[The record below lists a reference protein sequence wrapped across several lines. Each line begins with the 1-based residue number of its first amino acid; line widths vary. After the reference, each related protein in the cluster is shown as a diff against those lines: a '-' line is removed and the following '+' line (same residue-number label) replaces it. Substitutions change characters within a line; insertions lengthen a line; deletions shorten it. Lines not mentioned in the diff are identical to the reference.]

1 MNKYWLSSL
10 QPHEVWRGLSSRV
23 TELRTMTAELL
34 CYIAEADA
42 RQLYRDQACDSMYA
56 CCVRVLLMSEDAAC
70 RRIDAARVARRF
82 PRIFPA
88 LEDGRLNVSA
98 ILLLKPHLTTS
109 NADELIS
116 AAEGK
121 SYRAIK
127 EFLACR
133 FPQADLPTVLRR
145 IGGSGAEAEPAA
157 SLLTQDAAS
166 ILSSGVPIAESAS
179 QSRASD
185 SVAVAPSEN
194 TSQSLSAAPRIPM
207 TTAQHPALSS
217 TPWAPLTEPRP
228 RIAPL
233 SAERY
238 GLQVTI
244 SKHAHDLLRRAQDLL
259 AHTMPSGDV
268 GTVLERA
275 LTELVEKLE
284 HAKFAQTA
292 HPRRRRNSGETRHI
306 PAEIKRQVHER
317 DGGRCTFMSDEG
329 RRCESRRRLEYDH
342 IQPLAKGGRT
352 TVANVRQLC
361 AKHNQLEAE
370 RRLGAGFMAEKREAS
385 RELAAGARASR
396 RMFPPESS
404 GDTSHST
411 TS

>member
-1 MNKYWLSSL
+1 MNKFWLAGL
-10 QPHEVWRGLSSRV
+10 QPHEVWRGLSTRSIEMRAK
-23 TELRTMTAELL
+23 MAELL

-70 RRIDAARVARRF
+70 RRIDAARVARSH

-127 EFLACR
+127 EYLACR
-133 FPQADLPTVLRR
+133 FPQADLPTVLRP
-145 IGGSGAEAEPAA
+145 IGGSGGQAA
-157 SLLTQDAAS
+157 
-166 ILSSGVPIAESAS
+166 PIAEPHAQAASFASVSA
-179 QSRASD
+179 APIAD
-185 SVAVAPSEN
+185 GLGHTPAPSSEGGAPAESELQ
-194 TSQSLSAAPRIPM
+194 TLSAAPRIPM
-207 TTAQHPALSS
+207 TTAEQPAASS
-217 TPWAPLTEPRP
+217 THSSPFPEPRP
-228 RIAPL
+228 RVAPL

-244 SKHAHDLLRRAQDLL
+244 SKNAHDLLRRAQDLL
-259 AHTMPSGDV
+259 AHAMPASDV
-268 GTVLERA
+268 GAVLERA
-275 LTELVEKLE
+275 LTELVAKLE
-284 HAKFAQTA
+284 HAKFAQTDRPA
-292 HPRRRRNSGETRHI
+292 RRRSSDETRHI
-306 PAEIKRQVHER
+306 PAEIKRQVHAR
-317 DGGRCTFMSDEG
+317 DGGRCTFESDDG
-329 RRCESRRRLEYDH
+329 RRCGSQRRLEYDH

-352 TVANVRQLC
+352 TVENVRLLC

-370 RRLGAGFMAEKREAS
+370 RRLGAGFMAER
-385 RELAAGARASR
+385 RAGGR
-396 RMFPPESS
+396 RRSV
-404 GDTSHST
+404 GTAKVAT
-411 TS
+411 TAPRPAPAPTP

>member
-1 MNKYWLSSL
+1 MSKYWLSSL
-10 QPHEVWRGLSSRV
+10 QPHEVWRGLSSRAAEMRAK
-23 TELRTMTAELL
+23 TSELL
-34 CYIAEADA
+34 CYIAEADE

-70 RRIDAARVARRF
+70 RRIDAARVARRH

-121 SYRAIK
+121 SYRGIK

-133 FPQADLPTVLRR
+133 FPQADLPTVIRR
-145 IGGSGAEAEPAA
+145 IGGSEAEVSPVTMPLTLDA
-157 SLLTQDAAS
+157 SSTAMA
-166 ILSSGVPIAESAS
+166 VAPIAENPRL
-179 QSRASD
+179 SRACD
-185 SVAVAPSEN
+185 SAAVTPPEN

-207 TTAQHPALSS
+207 TTTQQAGPSS
-217 TPWAPLTEPRP
+217 TPLTELRP
-228 RIAPL
+228 RVAPL

-244 SKHAHDLLRRAQDLL
+244 SKNAHELLRRAQDLL

-268 GTVLERA
+268 GSVLERA

-284 HAKFAQTA
+284 HAKFAQTDRPA
-292 HPRRRRNSGETRHI
+292 RRRRSAESRHI
-306 PAEIKRQVHER
+306 PAEIKRQVHAR
-317 DGGRCTFMSDEG
+317 DGGRCTFESDDG
-329 RRCESRRRLEYDH
+329 RRCGSRRRLEYDH
-342 IQPLAKGGRT
+342 IQPLAKNGRT
-352 TVANVRQLC
+352 TVDNVRQLC

-370 RRLGAGFMAEKREAS
+370 RRLGAGFMAEKRETS

-396 RMFPPESS
+396 RMVPPESS
-404 GDTSHST
+404 GDTSPST